1 MVSAA
6 GRAAKLNPK
15 DLGEILKKIKVLKNN
30 NLLAGF
36 ENYEDAAVYRLNEN
50 QALIFTLDVITPI
63 VDDPYTFG
71 QIAAANALSD
81 VFAMGGNPLMALNIV
96 CFPENRLDDLGLI
109 LKGGAKKVA
118 EAGAIL
124 VGGHTIKDKE
134 PKYGLAVVGLICPED
149 IIYNYN
155 PQEGDL
161 LILTKPLGT
170 GILSTALKGDIAEP
184 TAIKE
189 AIFWMT
195 KLNQLSEELL
205 KLPIHSLTDI
215 TGFGLIGHL
224 SEMLTK
230 NNLGAELW
238 INNMP
243 VIKGLDKYIS
253 LGMIPGG
260 TLKNK
265 EIYSCSVE
273 KNLDLP
279 PEQEIILY
287 DAQTSGGLLLSISP
301 EQAEKAKELLSQQG
315 FTLSQI
321 IGKIIKIPSGRKIRI
336 RTKGDGSI
344 F

>member
-1 MVSAA
+1 M
-6 GRAAKLNPK
+6 
-15 DLGEILKKIKVLKNN
+15 
-30 NLLAGF
+30 AGF
-36 ENYEDAAVYRLNEN
+36 EKYEDAAVYRLSDK

-71 QIAAANALSD
+71 QIAASNALSD
-81 VFAMGGNPLMALNIV
+81 IFAMGANPLMALNIA
-96 CFPENRLDDLGLI
+96 CFPGDRLDDLELV

-134 PKYGLAVVGLICPED
+134 PKYGLAVVGLIHPQD
-149 IIYNYN
+149 IIYNDT
-155 PQEGDL
+155 PREEDL

-184 TAIKE
+184 MAVKE
-189 AIFWMT
+189 ATSWMT

-205 KLPIHSLTDI
+205 KLPIHGLTDI

-224 SEMLTK
+224 TEMLTK

-238 INNMP
+238 INDVP
-243 VIKGLDKYIS
+243 LIDGLDKYIS
-253 LGMIPGG
+253 SGMIPGG

-273 KNLDLP
+273 TKQGIP
-279 PEQEIILY
+279 SEREIVLY

-315 FTLSQI
+315 FTSSQI
-321 IGKIIKIPSGRKIRI
+321 IGKVIKIPSGRKIRI
-336 RTKGDGSI
+336 I
-344 F
+344 

>member
-1 MVSAA
+1 
-6 GRAAKLNPK
+6 
-15 DLGEILKKIKVLKNN
+15 
-30 NLLAGF
+30 LAGF
-36 ENYEDAAVYRLNEN
+36 EKYEDAAVYRLSDK

-71 QIAAANALSD
+71 QIAASNALSD
-81 VFAMGGNPLMALNIV
+81 IFAMGANPLMALNIA
-96 CFPENRLDDLGLI
+96 CFPGDRLDDLELV

-134 PKYGLAVVGLICPED
+134 PKYGLAVVGLIHPQD
-149 IIYNYN
+149 IIYNDT
-155 PQEGDL
+155 PQEEDL

-184 TAIKE
+184 MAVKE
-189 AIFWMT
+189 ATFWMT

-205 KLPIHSLTDI
+205 KLPIHGLTDI

-224 SEMLTK
+224 TEMLTK

-238 INNMP
+238 INDVP
-243 VIKGLDKYIS
+243 LIGGLDKYIS
-253 LGMIPGG
+253 SGIIPGG

-273 KNLDLP
+273 TKQGIP
-279 PEQEIILY
+279 SEQEIILY

-301 EQAEKAKELLSQQG
+301 EQAEKAKELLFQQG
-315 FTLSQI
+315 FTSSQI
-321 IGKIIKIPSGRKIRI
+321 IGKIIKVPSGRKIRI
-336 RTKGDGSI
+336 I
-344 F
+344 

>member
-1 MVSAA
+1 
-6 GRAAKLNPK
+6 LK
-15 DLGEILKKIKVLKNN
+15 DN

-36 ENYEDAAVYRLNEN
+36 EKYEDAAVYRLSDK

-71 QIAAANALSD
+71 QIAASNALSD
-81 VFAMGGNPLMALNIV
+81 IFAMGANPLMALNIA
-96 CFPENRLDDLGLI
+96 CFPGDRLDDLELV

-134 PKYGLAVVGLICPED
+134 PKYGLAVVGLIHPQD
-149 IIYNYN
+149 IIYNDT
-155 PQEGDL
+155 PREEDL

-184 TAIKE
+184 MAVKE
-189 AIFWMT
+189 ATSWMT

-205 KLPIHSLTDI
+205 KLPIHGLTDI

-224 SEMLTK
+224 TEMLTK

-238 INNMP
+238 INDVP
-243 VIKGLDKYIS
+243 LIDGLDKYIS
-253 LGMIPGG
+253 SGMIPGG

-273 KNLDLP
+273 TKQGIP
-279 PEQEIILY
+279 SEREIVLY

-315 FTLSQI
+315 FTSSQI
-321 IGKIIKIPSGRKIRI
+321 IGKVIKIPSGRKIRI
-336 RTKGDGSI
+336 I
-344 F
+344 